1 VLYWIAGATR
11 QKAVV
16 VAMLHEFVAG
26 NREELIRRCRAKVET
41 RSISPPTSAELEFGV
56 PRFLDQL
63 VDALR
68 NHLSSNSEISRSAE
82 RHGHDLQLQG
92 FTVSQVVHDY
102 GDVCQSITDLA
113 LQLNAPIS
121 VEDFRTLNR
130 CLDDAIASAVTE
142 YGRGHQS
149 LLDAN
154 AACDDERL
162 GFLEHEIRNLVGT
175 AFELLRTGTVGVGG
189 STGGVLQRSLSAL
202 RDLINRSLGE
212 RRMRHDIRDRTQFG
226 IGEFIAELAPA
237 AALEARAR
245 GVVLNVVEGDP
256 GARVDADR
264 AILAA
269 TVGNLLQNAF
279 KFTGPGTTVTLR
291 SRAASDRVLI
301 EVEDE
306 CGGLPDGNANLLF
319 QPFEQRGA
327 DRTGFGLGLAI
338 SRWGA
343 EANSGRIYARDLP
356 DHGCIFIVDL
366 PRAFSLP
373 DASVN
378 QGVAQAG

>member
-1 VLYWIAGATR
+1 
-11 QKAVV
+11 
-16 VAMLHEFVAG
+16 
-26 NREELIRRCRAKVET
+26 
-41 RSISPPTSAELEFGV
+41 
-56 PRFLDQL
+56 
-63 VDALR
+63 
-68 NHLSSNSEISRSAE
+68 
-82 RHGHDLQLQG
+82 
-92 FTVSQVVHDY
+92 
-102 GDVCQSITDLA
+102 
-113 LQLNAPIS
+113 
-121 VEDFRTLNR
+121 
-130 CLDDAIASAVTE
+130 
-142 YGRGHQS
+142 
-149 LLDAN
+149 
-154 AACDDERL
+154 
-162 GFLEHEIRNLVGT
+162 
-175 AFELLRTGTVGVGG
+175 
-189 STGGVLQRSLSAL
+189 
-202 RDLINRSLGE
+202 
-212 RRMRHDIRDRTQFG
+212 MRHDIRDRTQFG

-245 GVVLNVVEGDP
+245 GVLLNVVEGGP

-291 SRAASDRVLI
+291 SRATSDRVLI

-306 CGGLPDGNANLLF
+306 CGGLPDGNANVLF
-319 QPFEQRGA
+319 QPFEQCGA

-366 PRAFSLP
+366 PRAAFSLP
-373 DASVN
+373 AASVN

>member
-1 VLYWIAGATR
+1 
-11 QKAVV
+11 
-16 VAMLHEFVAG
+16 M
-26 NREELIRRCRAKVET
+26 
-41 RSISPPTSAELEFGV
+41 

-68 NHLSSNSEISRSAE
+68 NHLSSNSEISRSAQ
-82 RHGHDLQLQG
+82 RHGRDLQLQG

-142 YGRGHQS
+142 YGRGHHS
-149 LLDAN
+149 LLDAD
-154 AACDDERL
+154 AARDDERL
-162 GFLEHEIRNLVGT
+162 GFLAHEIRNLVGT
-175 AFELLRTGTVGVGG
+175 ASVAFEVLRTGNVGVRG

-212 RRMRHDIRDRTQFG
+212 LRLRHDIRDRTQFG

-245 GVVLNVVEGDP
+245 GVVLNVVDGHP

-291 SRAASDRVLI
+291 SRATSDRVLI

-306 CGGLPDGNANLLF
+306 CGGLPGGNANLLF

-327 DRTGFGLGLAI
+327 DRTGLGLGLAI

-356 DHGCIFIVDL
+356 DHGCIFIVHL
-366 PRAFSLP
+366 PRAAFSLS